1 MWQAYEIATSVEGA
15 LAILDRYG
23 GRARLIAGGTDL
35 VIELQEGKRQVE
47 CLVDIT
53 RIPGLDRIEQHGEQS
68 DWITLGANVTFR
80 QIKESPLLQQHARV
94 LVDAAA
100 TVAALQIQA
109 VATLVGNLV
118 NAMPAAD
125 GSVALTALDA
135 EAEVAGSSGRTWRPI
150 GDLFLGPGR
159 SAVDPTRQMI
169 TAIRFRALQAGQGSA
184 WGRIGRRRA
193 LTLPILN
200 CGVSVGLDDSRE
212 RFTWARIGL
221 GPVATVPFR
230 AREAEAFL
238 AGRPAGDEIYS
249 LAAEIAAG
257 ECHPRSSLL
266 RASKEYR
273 VEALKVLIRRGLASA
288 VANSLSTLG
297 RPLSSAT
304 QRGAGPG

>member
-47 CLVDIT
+47 CLVDVT
-53 RIPGLDRIEQHGEQS
+53 RIPGLDRIQQQG

-80 QIKESPLLQQHARV
+80 QIKESPLLEQHARV

-100 TVAALQIQA
+100 SVAALQIQA

-135 EAEVAGSSGRTWRPI
+135 EAEVADGSGRTWRPI
-150 GDLFLGPGR
+150 GDLFLGPGQ

-169 TAIRFRALQAGQGSA
+169 AAIRFRALQAGQGSA

-212 RFTWARIGL
+212 RFAWARICL

-249 LAAEIAAG
+249 YAAEIAAG

-273 VEALKVLIRRGLASA
+273 VETLKVLIRRGLASA
-288 VANSLSTLG
+288 VANSLSPLG
-297 RPLSSAT
+297 RPLFSAALSA
-304 QRGAGPG
+304 AGLE